1 MKQITSLIAIVF
13 FSISILNAQTI
24 KVAILDFENISGIA
38 KYDGLGKAMSSM
50 LISDIEANVSPKR
63 LQLVERA
70 QIQKILKEQNF
81 QASSA
86 VDKSSSVKAG
96 KLLGVKYLLVGDI
109 YILNDVLVIN
119 ARLTDTE
126 TGDIKF
132 SKKQEGKLVGWLT
145 LKTNIAKD
153 LASAIS
159 MPFTEPTITDK
170 EVNVATITTFGNAI
184 NELDNGNTEKGSEL
198 ITTIKEFSPD
208 FKYVNGLEKWLND
221 FNLEQKKY
229 ESDLVNKAIKSLSL
243 SSPNFAR
250 DVALL
255 LTNLN
260 FPEHKSKTAL
270 ELNDKIRNLK
280 YDFNKGLG
288 WTTNDEPLDA
298 YLLEAKFQS
307 FLHLKKYDEAVTV
320 GKILLNKYPRSYLSK
335 NASIDIE
342 KIVKRQK
349 QIEKG
354 KLDYANLL
362 IQNFS
367 SCLMDINEFCE
378 YSPRYLTKN
387 SVYKKITSNG
397 IIYYNPEPT
406 FRKGDEF
413 YLINVIDS
421 NEYNQIKYDFTKYVL
436 QPLKGKQEKST
447 FSTPLTLV
455 LFFNFSC
462 TYLDIQSA
470 ESIQEYFK
478 LNYKSSEKIW
488 IRCKSGETSAFIGE
502 NIRGDSCVVQDI
514 FSYFDKKIAFIKSI
528 ENKRAY
534 LLRYVSDSNFNYS
547 EYKDFYYK
555 CSNGC
560 MRGTYIECCA
570 QFKSED
576 KTWTIVGKKDNTDYV
591 TDIYLPTLFDNADFA
606 ARHYQFNEE
615 TILRTSI
622 VNKYNLPPTIEK
634 YQLMKLIEAQINIG
648 DFEHAEKTKIILDK
662 KYPGNNWIGFSN
674 DGFFYGDI
682 EN

>member
-1 MKQITSLIAIVF
+1 MKKNLILILVLVF
-13 FSISILNAQTI
+13 NCLSYSQTI
-24 KVAILDFENISGIA
+24 KVAILDFENTSGIA

-50 LISDIEANVSPKR
+50 LITDIEANVSPNR
-63 LQLVERA
+63 LQLVERS

-132 SKKQEGKLVGWLT
+132 SKKQEGKLVGWLN

-153 LASAIS
+153 LALAIS
-159 MPFTEPTITDK
+159 MPFTEPTIADT
-170 EVNVATITTFGNAI
+170 EVNVATLTTFGNAI
-184 NELDNGNTEKGSEL
+184 NEIDNGNTEKGSEL

-208 FKYVNGLEKWLND
+208 FKYVNDLEKWLND
-221 FNLEQKKY
+221 FNIEQKKY

-243 SSPNFAR
+243 SSPNFAS
-250 DVALL
+250 DVILL

-307 FLHLKKYDEAVTV
+307 FLHLRKYDEAVSV
-320 GKILLNKYPRSYLSK
+320 GKILLNKYPRSSLST
-335 NASIDIE
+335 NASIEIE
-342 KIVKRQK
+342 TIVKRQK

-354 KLDYANLL
+354 KLDYANIL
-362 IQNFS
+362 IKNYS
-367 SCLMDINEFCE
+367 SCLRSINEFCE
-378 YSPRYLTKN
+378 KSPRYLKKN
-387 SVYKKITSNG
+387 AGYKKINSNG
-397 IIYYNPEPT
+397 KVYYEQDPP
-406 FRKGDEF
+406 FLQGDEF

-421 NEYNQIKYDFTKYVL
+421 SEYNQIKYDFTKYVL
-436 QPLKGKQEKST
+436 LPLKNKQEKLT
-447 FSTPLTLV
+447 FSSPLTLV

-478 LNYKSSEKIW
+478 LYYKSTDKIW
-488 IRCKSGETSAFIGE
+488 IRCGSGESSAFTGE
-502 NIRGDSCVVQDI
+502 KRRGDDSCLVQDI
-514 FSYFDKKIAFIKSI
+514 FSYFDKKIAFTKSI
-528 ENKRAY
+528 ENNRAY
-534 LLRYVSDSNFNYS
+534 LLGYMSNSNFIYS
-547 EYKDFYYK
+547 EYKDAYNKF
-555 CSNGC
+555 SNSNMSG
-560 MRGTYIECCA
+560 ILLEKQLA
-570 QFKSED
+570 NED
-576 KTWTIVGKKDNTDYV
+576 QTWRNQDYKDNEGYI
-591 TDIYLPTLFDNADFA
+591 TDIYLPTLFDNADY
-606 ARHYQFNEE
+606 ARRLKQFNEE
-615 TILRTSI
+615 AILRRSI
-622 VNKYNLPPTIEK
+622 VNKFKLPPKIEK
-634 YQLMKLIEAQINIG
+634 YQLIKLIEAQINIG
-648 DFEHAEKTKIILDK
+648 DFENAAKTKIILDK
-662 KYPGNNWIGFSN
+662 KYPGNDWNEVSN
-674 DGFFYGDI
+674 DGFFYGHI

>member
-1 MKQITSLIAIVF
+1 MKKNLILFLVLAF
-13 FSISILNAQTI
+13 NYFSNAQSI
-24 KVAILDFENISGIA
+24 KVAILDFENTSGIA

-109 YILNDVLVIN
+109 YILNDLLVIN

-159 MPFTEPTITDK
+159 MPFAEPTIADK
-170 EVNVATITTFGNAI
+170 EVNVATLTTFGNAV
-184 NELDNGNTEKGSEL
+184 NEIDDGNTQKGAEL

-208 FKYVNGLEKWLND
+208 FKYVDELEKWLND
-221 FNLEQKKY
+221 FNAEQKKY
-229 ESDLVNKAIKSLSL
+229 ESDLVNKAIKSLSV
-243 SSPNFAR
+243 SSPNFAV
-250 DVALL
+250 DVTLL
-255 LTNLN
+255 LTKLN
-260 FPEHKSKTAL
+260 FTEHKSKTAL

-280 YDFNKGLG
+280 YDFNKGLV
-288 WTTNDEPLDA
+288 WTTNNEPLDA

-320 GKILLNKYPRSYLSK
+320 GKILLNKYPRSSLST
-335 NASIDIE
+335 NASREIE

-349 QIEKG
+349 IIEKG
-354 KLDYANLL
+354 KLDYAKG
-362 IQNFS
+362 IIGHYS

-378 YSPRYLTKN
+378 CSPRYLTKN

-397 IIYYNPEPT
+397 KIYYSPEPP
-406 FRKGDEF
+406 FREGDEF

-447 FSTPLTLV
+447 ISTPLTLV

-488 IRCKSGETSAFIGE
+488 IRCNSGETSAFIGE

-555 CSNGC
+555 YSNGC
-560 MRGTYIECCA
+560 MRGTYIECCT

-674 DGFFYGDI
+674 DGFFYGHI